1 MYNDLLRTL
10 IQESYNET
18 LKEDPVIE
26 NITGNLAHALA
37 IIDDDTD
44 ECHDEEETLE
54 IANGHIY
61 DVTHVHGEITDK
73 FLVKNI
79 ANDFLL
85 YTNDHGEGFPIIFD
99 TEEDAKA
106 FLNDIEVTNNKIINT
121 DISYFDKGAVTLKL
135 RG

>member
-44 ECHDEEETLE
+44 ECYDEETLE

-61 DVTHVHGEITDK
+61 DVTHIHGEIKDK
-73 FLVKNI
+73 YVVKN
-79 ANDFLL
+79 AADDFLL

-106 FLNDIEVTNNKIINT
+106 FLDDIEVTNNKIINT
-121 DISYFDKGAVTLKL
+121 NISYFDKGAVTLKL